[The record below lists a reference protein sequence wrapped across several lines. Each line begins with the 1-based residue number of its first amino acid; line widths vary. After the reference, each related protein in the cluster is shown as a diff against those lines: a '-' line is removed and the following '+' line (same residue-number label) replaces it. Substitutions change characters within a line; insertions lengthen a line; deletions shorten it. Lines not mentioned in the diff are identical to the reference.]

1 MAAPD
6 TEELLALAAAGD
18 ASARGQLLQRH
29 RDRLHRMV
37 AVRADPRLAA
47 RMDPSDIVQDA
58 LATAAERLDDYL
70 RDRPLA
76 FYPWLRQLAEERLA
90 TLHRR
95 HVQARRR
102 SVKREAGTLG
112 LPDESA
118 LALADR
124 LVARQSSPSARLQRE
139 ELRAQV
145 RRALAA
151 LPDVDREI
159 LVLRLLE
166 ELPAKEIAAV
176 LGMTVGAIR
185 TRQARALVRLRSFLE

>member
-1 MAAPD
+1 MPPPD
-6 TEELLALAAAGD
+6 TEQLLALAAAGD

-29 RDRLHRMV
+29 RDRLRRMV

-47 RMDPSDIVQDA
+47 RVDPSDIVQET
-58 LATAAERLDDYL
+58 LAVAAERLDAYL
-70 RDRPLA
+70 KDRQVA
-76 FYPWLRQLAEERLA
+76 FYPWLRQLAEDRLGA
-90 TLHRR
+90 LLRR
-95 HVQARRR
+95 HVRAGRR
-102 SVKREAGTLG
+102 SVTREAGRLG

-124 LVARQSSPSARLQRE
+124 LAAGQSSPSAHAQRE
-139 ELRAQV
+139 ELRARV

-166 ELPAKEIAAV
+166 GLSAKEIADV
-176 LGMTVGAIR
+176 LGMTVGAVR
-185 TRQARALVRLRSFLE
+185 TRQARALVRLRSFLT